1 MSAESELKEWQDYFG
16 CDDPHNTD
24 VMDGTALGNEQM
36 RNNIL
41 ENEAAQQSMH
51 LTALRRWLL
60 VSVCVHIVTGLV
72 LLFSVFGGR

>member
-16 CDDPHNTD
+16 CDSPHDTN

-41 ENEAAQQSMH
+41 ENKSAKQSVH
-51 LTALRRWLL
+51 LTTLRRWLT
-60 VSVCVHIVTGLV
+60 VSILFNLV
-72 LLFSVFGGR
+72 LFIAFAVIVGGR

>member
-16 CDDPHNTD
+16 CDSPHDTD

-41 ENEAAQQSMH
+41 ENKSAQQYVH
-51 LTALRRWLL
+51 LTALRRGLAASIFINVILL
-60 VSVCVHIVTGLV
+60 AVVLVTI
-72 LLFSVFGGR
+72 GGG